1 MIGSPLIN
9 RGLQGKSGSCAGF
22 YREDEWVNREMAY
35 ELATRQETNRVA
47 FQWKERKRKIRNN
60 GVEDIFRSVRYEKV
74 VSFSSGSLYEKW
86 YKNIEIFLKSAIDKS
101 NLRTREI
108 VKIVSRLLCYIYAN
122 VIATRL
128 A

>member
-47 FQWKERKRKIRNN
+47 FPMKRK
-60 GVEDIFRSVRYEKV
+60 EEKN
-74 VSFSSGSLYEKW
+74 K
-86 YKNIEIFLKSAIDKS
+86 K
-101 NLRTREI
+101 
-108 VKIVSRLLCYIYAN
+108 
-122 VIATRL
+122 
-128 A
+128 

>member
-1 MIGSPLIN
+1 M
-9 RGLQGKSGSCAGF
+9 
-22 YREDEWVNREMAY
+22 
-35 ELATRQETNRVA
+35 
-47 FQWKERKRKIRNN
+47 
-60 GVEDIFRSVRYEKV
+60 RYEKV

-86 YKNIEIFLKSAIDKS
+86 YKNVEIFLKSAIDKS